1 AGDAVVA
8 FSPAMAGDLA
18 ALKEFLFAHVYRHPK
33 VMGVMQ
39 GAESILTDLF
49 HRYLDDPGTLPEAW
63 ARAAQALE
71 PRRRAR
77 LVADFASGQ
86 TDRYA
91 MAEHRRLF
99 AVTPELR

>member
-1 AGDAVVA
+1 
-8 FSPAMAGDLA
+8 MTRDLA
-18 ALKEFLFAHVYRHPK
+18 ALKEFLFAHVYRHPR

-39 GAESILTDLF
+39 GAEGIVADLF
-49 HRYLDDPGTLPEAW
+49 HRYLDAPDTMPEAW
-63 ARAAQALE
+63 GRAAQSLE

-77 LVADFASGQ
+77 LVADFVSGQ

-91 MAEHRRLF
+91 IAEHRRLF

>member
-1 AGDAVVA
+1 
-8 FSPAMAGDLA
+8 MANDLA
-18 ALKEFLFAHVYRHPK
+18 GLKQYLFAHVYRHER
-33 VMGVMQ
+33 VLHVMQ
-39 GAESILTDLF
+39 GAECILADLF
-49 HRYLDDPGTLPEAW
+49 HRYLEDPTAMPEGW
-63 ARAAQALE
+63 ARAAAALE

-91 MAEHRRLF
+91 IAEHRRLF